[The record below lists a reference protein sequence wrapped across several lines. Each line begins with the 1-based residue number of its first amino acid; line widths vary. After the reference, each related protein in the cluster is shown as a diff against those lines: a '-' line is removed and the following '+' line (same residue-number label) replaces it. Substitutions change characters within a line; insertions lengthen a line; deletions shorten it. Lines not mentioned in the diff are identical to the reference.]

1 MKKLISIFIKYP
13 FYANI
18 ILFIILVI
26 GGMSF
31 VSMNRSFFPDS
42 SEKYIDISVFYPGA
56 SPKEMEEG
64 ITIRIEEALR
74 GIAGIKEVSSTSSEN
89 FNIVRVEITGEYDI
103 DETLME
109 VKNAVDG
116 ITSFP
121 VDAEKPIV
129 NKQRSSTF
137 AIFMSLS
144 GNVDLLTL
152 KEYANEIEYDF
163 YTSGI
168 ISQIM
173 VGGFPALEL
182 SVEISEENL
191 LRYNLT
197 FDEVARAIAQ
207 NNLDISGGQIRSD
220 QEEIMIRSRT
230 RTVKPEEIEQII
242 IRGNP
247 DGSYLRIGDIGTV
260 NMQFADIASTS
271 LLNGNPAVTFQIFK
285 LPTEDLSAISAY
297 CNEYTETWNETHS
310 DTEMSVTYDFLQML
324 QLRLKLLYRNGGI
337 GLLLIFITL
346 GLFLSLRLSIWVA
359 IGIPASFGAMFIL
372 GAFYGLTVNM
382 ISLFGMILVIGILV
396 DDGIVIAEN
405 IFTHFERGKTP
416 RRAALDGTM
425 EVMPAVLTSV
435 TTTIIAFSPL
445 FFIKGRMEFM
455 FEMAFVVVFSLA
467 FSLLEAFFVLPA
479 HLGSSWVLR
488 RNVRRNTGRKIRDS
502 LDKAV
507 NFMRAKVYGSTL
519 KFIIKWKYAAIFVP
533 VFLMLITAGLFQG
546 GLIKGTF
553 FPAIPF
559 DQFTVDLAFKPG
571 SGEARTLESIKLI
584 DDAIWEVNA
593 ELMEEL
599 GDTTNF
605 VNYTFLSTGSAF
617 GGQARG
623 SHSSGTAFSGQERG
637 SHAGNIFVMLRDL
650 ENSGTSSY
658 EIVRRVQEK
667 VGDIPEAE
675 KFTIQGRATFG
686 TPISISLLGKDEAE
700 LNMAKEDLIRSLK
713 QIEVLNN
720 IADVNPSGMREVQLK
735 LKPLA
740 YFLGFTQASLT
751 NQVRQGFFGGQAQ
764 RLQHGKDELR
774 VWVRYP
780 KTDRVNLGQ
789 LESMKIKTSVSE
801 FALSELATYKIE
813 RGPVSI
819 NHYNSSR
826 EIRID
831 ANVLRYDTPI
841 VPIQTKIETEIVP
854 ELKARYPGI
863 EIAYLGQKKASDETM
878 AQIRKFFIPA
888 FLLMFLIIIL
898 HFKSFS
904 QGLIIVMMIP
914 LAWLGAIWG
923 HGVEG
928 VSVSLLSVWGML
940 ALSGVII
947 NDAVVFLSKYNA
959 LLLEG
964 KKVVEAVF
972 QTGQARFRAIVLTTI
987 TTTVG
992 LYPIILEGSF
1002 QAQFL
1007 IPMAV
1012 ALAYGVFFGTGFI
1025 LVLFPVLILAVND
1038 FKRYSIYFYNR
1049 INLWVLQGDP
1059 KRKVPTNIVE
1069 KLSTVPSRESVE
1081 KAIIYSKRTI
1091 E

>member
-1 MKKLISIFIKYP
+1 MKRIIATFIKFP

-31 VSMNRSFFPDS
+31 VSMNRSFFPEL
-42 SEKYIDISVFYPGA
+42 SEKFINVSVFYPGA

-64 ITIRIEEALR
+64 ITVRIEEALR
-74 GIAGIKEVSSTSSEN
+74 GIAGIKEITSTSSEN
-89 FNIVRVEITGEYDI
+89 IATVQIEITGEYNI
-103 DETLME
+103 NETLME

-129 NKQRSSTF
+129 NKRRSSTF
-137 AIFMSLS
+137 AIFISLS
-144 GNVDLLTL
+144 GEVDLLTL
-152 KEYANEIEYDF
+152 KEYANEIEHNF
-163 YTSGI
+163 YTSGV
-168 ISQIM
+168 ISQITI
-173 VGGFPALEL
+173 GGFPALEL
-182 SVEISEENL
+182 SVEISGENL

-197 FDEVARAIAQ
+197 FDEVSRAIAQ

-220 QEEIMIRSRT
+220 KEEIMIRSRY
-230 RTVKPEEIEQII
+230 RTVKPEEIGQII

-247 DGSYLRIGDIGTV
+247 DGSYLRIADVGTV
-260 NMQFADIASTS
+260 TMQFADVAGTS
-271 LLNGNPAVTFQIFK
+271 LLDGNPAVTFQIFK
-285 LPTEDLSAISAY
+285 LPTEDLTAISDY
-297 CNEYTETWNETHS
+297 CNEYVATWNETHS
-310 DTEMSVTYDFLQML
+310 DTEMTVTYDFLQLL
-324 QLRLKLLYRNGGI
+324 QARLDLLYRNGGI

-372 GAFYGLTVNM
+372 GAFWGLTVNM

-416 RRAALDGTM
+416 RKAALDGTM
-425 EVMPAVLTSV
+425 EVMPAVVTSI
-435 TTTIIAFSPL
+435 TTTIVAFSPL

-455 FEMAFVVVFSLA
+455 YEMAFVVVFSLA

-479 HLGSSWVLR
+479 HMGSSWVLR
-488 RNVRRNTGRKIRDS
+488 RNIRQNTGKRIRDA
-502 LDKAV
+502 LDKGV
-507 NFMRAKVYGSTL
+507 DFMRARIYGKTL
-519 KFIIKWKYAAIFVP
+519 HFVIKWKYVAIFTP
-533 VFLMLITAGLFQG
+533 IFFIMITAGLFQG

-571 SGEARTLESIKLI
+571 SGEAQTLDYLQRI

-593 ELMEEL
+593 ELQEEL
-599 GDTTNF
+599 GDSNDF
-605 VNYTFLSTGSAF
+605 VNYTFLSTGS
-617 GGQARG
+617 
-623 SHSSGTAFSGQERG
+623 AFSGQERG
-637 SHAGNIFVMLRDL
+637 SHAGNIFVLLRDL

-658 EIVRRVQEK
+658 DVVRRVQQR
-667 VGDIPEAE
+667 VGDLPEAE
-675 KFTIQGRATFG
+675 KLTIQGRATFG
-686 TPISISLLGKDEAE
+686 TPISISLLGKNEAE
-700 LNMAKEDLIRSLK
+700 LNMAKADLIQSLK

-720 IADVNPSGMREVQLK
+720 IADVNPTGMREVQLK

-780 KTDRVNLGQ
+780 KTDRINIGQ
-789 LESMKIKTSVSE
+789 LETMKIKTPVGDYP
-801 FALSELATYKIE
+801 LSELATYKID

-819 NHYNSSR
+819 RHYNSSR

-831 ANVLRYDTPI
+831 ANVVSYETPI
-841 VPIQTKIETEIVP
+841 VPIQEKIETEIVP
-854 ELKARYPGI
+854 ELMKRYPGI
-863 EIAYLGQKKASDETM
+863 DVAFLGQKKDSDETM

-928 VSVSLLSVWGML
+928 IPVSLLSVWGML

-947 NDAVVFLSKYNA
+947 NDAVVFLSKYNS

-964 KKVVEAVF
+964 RKVKEAVF
-972 QTGQARFRAIVLTTI
+972 EAGQARFRAIVLTTL
-987 TTTVG
+987 TTSVG

-1012 ALAYGVFFGTGFI
+1012 ALAYGVFVGTGFI
-1025 LVLFPVLILAVND
+1025 LIFFPVLILTLND
-1038 FKRYSIYFYNR
+1038 SKRYSIYFVNR
-1049 INLWVLQGDP
+1049 IKLWVLQGDP
-1059 KRKVPTNIVE
+1059 KRKVPPKIFE

-1081 KAIIYSKRTI
+1081 KAIIHSKRTI